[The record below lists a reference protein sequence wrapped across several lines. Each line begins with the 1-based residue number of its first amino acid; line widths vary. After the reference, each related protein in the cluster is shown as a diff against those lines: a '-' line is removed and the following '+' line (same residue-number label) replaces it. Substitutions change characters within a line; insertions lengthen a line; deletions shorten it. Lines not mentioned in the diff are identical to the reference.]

1 MRIYLKTSANTYVVP
16 FEYQQKQV
24 GVIHRWLGQN
34 EIHNAIS
41 LYSFSWLHNGKQ
53 VENGFNFPDGA
64 SWYIS
69 FYDDQLLK
77 LVISNILVMPEMF
90 SGMKVTDISIEENP
104 DLSSRELF
112 YLGSPVFLKRHLVDK
127 SENKYYTYMDPES
140 SNIMKETLLHKMQ
153 IAGIPIDDTL
163 EIRFDLTYINKK
175 IKYIN
180 YHNIRNK
187 ASMCPVYIKG
197 KPETKVFAWNVGIG
211 NSTGIGFGS
220 IY

>member
-1 MRIYLKTSANTYVVP
+1 MRIYLKTSANTSVVP
-16 FEYQQKQV
+16 FEYQQKLV
-24 GVIHRWLGQN
+24 GVIHKWLGEN
-34 EIHNAIS
+34 EIHNSIS

-53 VENGFNFPDGA
+53 VGNGFNFPNGA

-69 FYDDQLLK
+69 FYDENLLK
-77 LVISNILVMPEMF
+77 RIISKILVMPELF
-90 SGMKVTDISIEENP
+90 NGMKVTDVSIEENP

-112 YLGSPVFLKRHLVDK
+112 YLGSPIFLKRYLIDK
-127 SENKYYTYMDPES
+127 SENKYYTYEDADSGE
-140 SNIMKETLLHKMQ
+140 IMKETLWHKMQ
-153 IAGIPIDDTL
+153 IAGIPIDETL
-163 EIRFDLTYINKK
+163 EIGFDLTYVRKK

-197 KPETKVFAWNVGIG
+197 KQETKVFAWNVGIG